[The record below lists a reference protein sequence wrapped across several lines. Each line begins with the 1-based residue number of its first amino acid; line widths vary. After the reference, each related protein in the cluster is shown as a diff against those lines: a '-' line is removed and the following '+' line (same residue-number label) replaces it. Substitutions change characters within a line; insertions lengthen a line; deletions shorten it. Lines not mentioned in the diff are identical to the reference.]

1 MRPFVSIVMPTTG
14 RAALVADALESLTA
28 QDYPAERFEVL
39 VVANGTPDGTAAVV
53 ERFGAR
59 PDGPAVRML
68 TTAGRDANRARNAGL
83 DAARGD
89 PICLVDDD
97 VIAPPEWLSEM
108 VDGALRNPGADCLGG
123 PVRPRF
129 EARPPRTCPGHDLA
143 GTSLDEGPDEREVEE
158 VWAGNMAI
166 RRRALERIG
175 PLREGLAAATES
187 EWEARLWEAGGRVLY
202 LPRPWLWHRRGRAE
216 VGIRRQAVRSFQLG
230 YAVVALG
237 QRPSVGFLAR
247 ELRRSATHA
256 ARARC
261 TRGVT
266 DAARQAGS
274 LCAIAAGRRRRP
286 WSRSLAAQTSER

>member
-1 MRPFVSIVMPTTG
+1 MRPFVSIVMPTAG
-14 RAALVADALESLTA
+14 RAAMAADALESLA
-28 QDYPAERFEVL
+28 DQDYPAERFEVL
-39 VVANGTPDGTAAVV
+39 VVVNGTPDGTADVV
-53 ERFGAR
+53 ERLGDR
-59 PDGPAVRML
+59 PDGPALRLL
-68 TTAGRDANRARNAGL
+68 TTAGHDPNRARNAGL

-97 VIAPPEWLSEM
+97 VLAPPSWLGQM
-108 VDGALRNPGADCLGG
+108 VDGALRNPAADCLGG

-129 EARPPRTCPGHDLA
+129 EAPPPRTCADHELA
-143 GTSLDEGPDEREVEE
+143 GTALDEGAEEREVDE

-166 RRRALERIG
+166 RRRALELAG
-175 PLREGLAAATES
+175 PLREGLVAATES
-187 EWEARLWEAGGRVLY
+187 EWEARLVLAGGRIVY

-216 VGIRRQAVRSFQLG
+216 LSPRRQVVRSFQLG

-247 ELRRSATHA
+247 GLWASGSHA

-261 TRGVT
+261 TRGLT
-266 DAARQAGS
+266 DAARSLGS

-286 WSRSLAAQTSER
+286 RSDALRYQTSEL